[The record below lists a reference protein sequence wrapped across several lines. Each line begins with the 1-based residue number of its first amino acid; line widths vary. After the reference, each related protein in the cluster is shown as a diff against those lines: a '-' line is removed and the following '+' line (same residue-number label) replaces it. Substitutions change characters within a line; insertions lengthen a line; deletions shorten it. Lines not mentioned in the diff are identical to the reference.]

1 MADTFSKSDKNFGL
15 PEVELVPIDR
25 GQPGVAK
32 APVVTPKKNPPKKE
46 SRLLP
51 ILVFVAV
58 SLIAVALLYYLFWG
72 SNSSE
77 NTEQNLAQT
86 TQEQT
91 TTPGD
96 QEDGAEE
103 ADVTTDAE
111 TTAESEISGTEAV
124 IAEEPGS
131 IVTISDRTDRYYIFL
146 GSYKFQAYA
155 RRHAEKLAADGFAVK
170 LITPDN
176 WVGMRVAVGNYASIA
191 EASEDAAF
199 IKDKYGNEVVVS
211 KY

>member
-1 MADTFSKSDKNFGL
+1 MTDTFSKSDKNFGL

-32 APVVTPKKNPPKKE
+32 APVVTPRKNPPKKE
-46 SRLLP
+46 NRYLP
-51 ILVFVAV
+51 ILVFVTV
-58 SLIAVALLYYLFWG
+58 SLLVLALLYYLFWG
-72 SNSSE
+72 SSSSE
-77 NTEQNLAQT
+77 PHETLTQT

-91 TTPGD
+91 TDED
-96 QEDGAEE
+96 QSNGAEE
-103 ADVTTDAE
+103 VADVTDAE
-111 TTAESEISGTEAV
+111 TVIEAENSGNEDV

-131 IVTISDRTDRYYIFL
+131 IVTISERTDRYYIFL
-146 GSYKFQAYA
+146 GSYKFKAYA
-155 RRHAEKLAADGFAVK
+155 RRHAERLAADGFAVK

-176 WVGMRVAVGNYASIA
+176 WVGMRVAVGNYASMG
-191 EASEDAAF
+191 EASDDAAF